1 MIKIGDNVR
10 VPLGLGIVIDIRNVV
25 GTKHQTN
32 RYNKI
37 DYLVKINDDKLPKNY
52 VDWFEDY
59 NVDITRKLRVDEAF
73 NLYGK
78 IKRVKKVGIYNDI
91 THFKD
96 DYYLF
101 YDEDEVYHLE
111 NKKTGK
117 VVYTFSAN
125 GQQQAWVK
133 ALAYITK
140 EL

>member
-37 DYLVKINDDKLPKNY
+37 DYLVKINDAKLPKNY

-78 IKRVKKVGIYNDI
+78 IKRVKKVSVYNDI
-91 THFKD
+91 THFQD

-111 NKKTGK
+111 SKRKNKIIA
-117 VVYTFSAN
+117 TFGAN
-125 GQQQAWVK
+125 GKIEARN
-133 ALAYITK
+133 LAKQYIF
-140 EL
+140 

>member
-78 IKRVKKVGIYNDI
+78 IKRVKKVSVYNDI
-91 THFKD
+91 THFQD

-111 NKKTGK
+111 SKSKNKIIA
-117 VVYTFSAN
+117 TFAAN
-125 GQQQAWVK
+125 GKIEARN
-133 ALAYITK
+133 LAKQYIF
-140 EL
+140 

>member
-78 IKRVKKVGIYNDI
+78 IKRVKKVSVYNDI
-91 THFKD
+91 THFQD

-111 NKKTGK
+111 SKSKNKIIATFGAKGK
-117 VVYTFSAN
+117 IEARN
-125 GQQQAWVK
+125 
-133 ALAYITK
+133 LAKQYIF
-140 EL
+140 

>member
-1 MIKIGDNVR
+1 MV
-10 VPLGLGIVIDIRNVV
+10 
-25 GTKHQTN
+25 T
-32 RYNKI
+32 
-37 DYLVKINDDKLPKNY
+37 
-52 VDWFEDY
+52 
-59 NVDITRKLRVDEAF
+59 KLRVDEAF

>member
-78 IKRVKKVGIYNDI
+78 IKRVKKVSVYNDI
-91 THFKD
+91 THFQD

-111 NKKTGK
+111 SKSKNKIIA
-117 VVYTFSAN
+117 TFGAN
-125 GQQQAWVK
+125 GKIEARN
-133 ALAYITK
+133 LAKKYIF
-140 EL
+140 

>member
-32 RYNKI
+32 RHNKI
-37 DYLVKINDDKLPKNY
+37 DYLIKINSDKLPKNY
-52 VDWFEDY
+52 TDWFEDFKV
-59 NVDITRKLRVDEAF
+59 NMTRKLRVDEAF

-78 IKRVKKVGIYNDI
+78 IKRVKKVSVYNDI
-91 THFKD
+91 THFQD

-111 NKKTGK
+111 SKSKNKIIA
-117 VVYTFSAN
+117 TFGAN
-125 GQQQAWVK
+125 GKIEAGN
-133 ALAYITK
+133 LAKQYIF
-140 EL
+140 